1 VLLDVL
7 QDALRRAYDKVT
19 VQAVFARYR
28 CIPGVAEE
36 EDYACWKRR

>member
-36 EDYACWKRR
+36 EDYG